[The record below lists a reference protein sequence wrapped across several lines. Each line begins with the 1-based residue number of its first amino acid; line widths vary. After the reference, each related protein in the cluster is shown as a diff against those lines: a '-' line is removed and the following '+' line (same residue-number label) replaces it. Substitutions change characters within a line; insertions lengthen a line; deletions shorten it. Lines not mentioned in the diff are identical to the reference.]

1 MQAIREMKDDYN
13 MQLVFAMEKTGAY
26 LADIT
31 VTIEDSKGETLVEAV
46 SVGPGFY
53 ATLPAGRYKITAD
66 NNGTKQV
73 KSINVTGR
81 NLNRLVLYWT
91 PEPGV
96 GKK

>member
-13 MQLVFAMEKTGAY
+13 MQLDFAMEKTGAY
-26 LADIT
+26 LADIK
-31 VTIEDSKGETLVEAV
+31 VTIEDSKGKTLVEAV
-46 SVGPGFY
+46 SDGPDFY

-66 NNGTKQV
+66 NNGTKQA
-73 KSINVTGR
+73 KSINVTCS

-96 GKK
+96 GEK

>member
-1 MQAIREMKDDYN
+1 

-26 LADIT
+26 LADT
-31 VTIEDSKGETLVEAV
+31 KVTIEDSKGKAQVEAV
-46 SVGPGFY
+46 ADGPGFH
-53 ATLPAGRYKITAD
+53 ATLRAGGYKITAD

-96 GKK
+96 GEK

>member
-13 MQLVFAMEKTGAY
+13 MQLDFAMEKTGAY
-26 LADIT
+26 LADIK
-31 VTIEDSKGETLVEAV
+31 VTIEDSKGKTRVEAV

-73 KSINVTGR
+73 KSINVNAR
-81 NLNRLVLYWT
+81 SLL
-91 PEPGV
+91 
-96 GKK
+96 

>member
-1 MQAIREMKDDYN
+1 M
-13 MQLVFAMEKTGAY
+13 
-26 LADIT
+26 
-31 VTIEDSKGETLVEAV
+31 TIGDSKGKTLVEAV
-46 SVGPGFY
+46 SDGPGFY

-73 KSINVTGR
+73 KPINVTGR